1 MLTASITM
9 HQVASGDEE
18 HHCVVVELPN
28 TQPVWVDSLHATLSN
43 GSHHLIVD
51 RANAQTAL
59 MTTSASCPPTMADNA
74 TRLLIAQ
81 QHDTR
86 LQLPEGVAYRIEAKQ
101 RIFLQL
107 HFINATDKPLQIS
120 GTVELNLATETS
132 PKEAK
137 SIFIGATN
145 IVLSPGQP
153 GSATYFNKPPVQ
165 GGAWR
170 VFAMTS
176 HTHQLGIR
184 STIERVASANAAEVA
199 PLHESLDW
207 AEPPLT
213 QFATPLMFDGSD
225 GLRLTCRYMNT
236 TTRTVTFGTGTQDEM
251 CFMWLYYYQ

>member
-1 MLTASITM
+1 M
-9 HQVASGDEE
+9 HQVAAGDEQ

-28 TQPVWVDSLHATLSN
+28 AQPVWVDALHATLTD

-59 MTTSASCPPTMADNA
+59 MTSSESCSPTMAGDA

-86 LQLPEGVAYRIEAKQ
+86 LALPAGVAYRLETHQ

-107 HFINATDKPLQIS
+107 HFINIGEKPLEIA
-120 GTVELNLATETS
+120 GTVELSLSTASS

-145 IVLSPGQP
+145 IMLAAGQP
-153 GSATYFNKPPVQ
+153 GSAKYFGKPPVN
-165 GGAWR
+165 GAAWR
-170 VFAMTS
+170 VFALTS
-176 HTHQLGIR
+176 HTHELGVR
-184 STIERVASANAAEVA
+184 STIERVASLDAPEVTA
-199 PLHESLDW
+199 LHESLDW
-207 AEPPLT
+207 SEPPLT
-213 QFATPLMFDGSD
+213 QLATPLVFDGSD
-225 GLRLTCRYMNT
+225 GLRLICRYMNT
-236 TTRTVTFGTGTQDEM
+236 TNRTVTFGTGAADEM

>member
-1 MLTASITM
+1 M
-9 HQVASGDEE
+9 HQVAAGDEA

-28 TQPVWVDSLHATLSN
+28 AQPVWVDALHATLTS

-51 RANAQTAL
+51 RAAAQTAI
-59 MTTSASCPPTMADNA
+59 MTTSASCSPTMAGDA

-86 LQLPEGVAYRIEAKQ
+86 LQLPNGVAYRLDAHQ

-107 HFINATDKPLQIS
+107 HFINVGEKPAEIMGS
-120 GTVELNLATETS
+120 VELTLATETA

-137 SIFIGATN
+137 SMFIGATN
-145 IVLSPGQP
+145 IALAAGQP
-153 GSATYFNKPPVQ
+153 GSATYFGKPPAQ
-165 GGAWR
+165 SGAMR
-170 VFAMTS
+170 VFALTS
-176 HTHQLGIR
+176 HTHQLGVR
-184 STIERVASANAAEVA
+184 STIERVASADAPAVT

-207 AEPPLT
+207 SEPPLT
-213 QFATPLMFDGSD
+213 QFSTPLVFDGSD

-236 TTRTVTFGTGTQDEM
+236 TTHTVTFGTAADDEM